1 MHGMSKQGCFLVI
14 ICLLSLF
21 AFSGAAEIQLSL
33 IKVEHLDSF
42 VEYPQVQGM
51 EDALIQDSINTAI
64 LEQAASS
71 LNTLTVL
78 KAGSPGTIQASSQ
91 QWILHATS
99 GPGVLSVLLTVD
111 GRQPNGRT
119 GYVQTPAMFNLEDG
133 QAVTAEAVFLDV
145 TEAAAWIE
153 DYLLEQFDEDLS
165 NYLDVQNLSPFPIEN
180 LLLTTSGIS
189 FYYPFDTMV
198 WLSGRSASIHLLY
211 HEIAPLLR
219 LGEEDLLT
227 LLGVND
233 QLMIADA
240 SLKNIEESVSAG
252 ALPGL
257 DATLGGAME
266 TLVEENRL
274 QYDPEGYP
282 EGELYQLEDDAYRGT
297 FLISVDEASLSG
309 ILTKRMNLYGLI
321 TGRTTR
327 TEIETLLG
335 PAQFSLPMS
344 DTAAQLY
351 RVPEGTM
358 LTYSY
363 GNHELRLYVNTE
375 NTLGAIMLKT
385 K

>member
-1 MHGMSKQGCFLVI
+1 ML
-14 ICLLSLF
+14 
-21 AFSGAAEIQLSL
+21 GA
-33 IKVEHLDSF
+33 
-42 VEYPQVQGM
+42 
-51 EDALIQDSINTAI
+51 
-64 LEQAASS
+64 
-71 LNTLTVL
+71 
-78 KAGSPGTIQASSQ
+78 
-91 QWILHATS
+91 
-99 GPGVLSVLLTVD
+99 
-111 GRQPNGRT
+111 
-119 GYVQTPAMFNLEDG
+119 
-133 QAVTAEAVFLDV
+133 
-145 TEAAAWIE
+145 
-153 DYLLEQFDEDLS
+153 
-165 NYLDVQNLSPFPIEN
+165 
-180 LLLTTSGIS
+180 
-189 FYYPFDTMV
+189 
-198 WLSGRSASIHLLY
+198 
-211 HEIAPLLR
+211 
-219 LGEEDLLT
+219 
-227 LLGVND
+227 ND

-240 SLKNIEESVSAG
+240 PLKNIEYSVSAG

-257 DATLGGAME
+257 DATLGGARE
-266 TLVEENRL
+266 TLVEDNRL